1 MTNDQKHAF
10 NKHFN
15 VNYNIDQ
22 IYSIEELH
30 YKEKTENHIEIQ
42 HIERIIKENAIDG
55 ILYPGNTYDDDLGY
69 IFDPLKNH
77 SITIS
82 HKHIDNFSFIHHN
95 YINDVLEFTVLYIKN
110 ILNEHKIMHI
120 DDIIHFFYQHDYIIE
135 YNTKLINE
143 NYIRY
148 IINKMLLY
156 NNVNNHIINNI
167 YNIDDDK
174 HIIRIDDYILV
185 IDDINNIYND
195 MFNNQK
201 KSKKIN
207 ILNYLDNINIDIVSM
222 YKKIENN
229 ILYLNDFFNIFD
241 NNIPTHILKTEL
253 QKSKNKIIKKIM
265 NNANIKKKQIN
276 DVIGIIDSSQKF
288 KIKNSVFD
296 KGISCKSLKK
306 RHFILF
312 LQHILF
318 LNETEI
324 KSKTIKELCIITRD
338 NLLQLEMQNSDILY
352 FKITL

>member
-1 MTNDQKHAF
+1 
-10 NKHFN
+10 
-15 VNYNIDQ
+15 
-22 IYSIEELH
+22 
-30 YKEKTENHIEIQ
+30 
-42 HIERIIKENAIDG
+42 
-55 ILYPGNTYDDDLGY
+55 
-69 IFDPLKNH
+69 
-77 SITIS
+77 
-82 HKHIDNFSFIHHN
+82 
-95 YINDVLEFTVLYIKN
+95 
-110 ILNEHKIMHI
+110 
-120 DDIIHFFYQHDYIIE
+120 
-135 YNTKLINE
+135 
-143 NYIRY
+143 
-148 IINKMLLY
+148 
-156 NNVNNHIINNI
+156 
-167 YNIDDDK
+167 
-174 HIIRIDDYILV
+174 
-185 IDDINNIYND
+185 